1 MIETMF
7 NYQVGSLYVAAYLT
21 LSIVIL
27 SITVVPWIALLY
39 PFIFGVI
46 YLLYRLSVAG
56 NKEVNRVES
65 LTKSPLLSFINES
78 IAGNSTIRAF
88 KRKEDF
94 IIQNHKYLN
103 DNINANM
110 WAEAVPLWFA
120 IRVDVLSLITM
131 TVISVICVTSRYR
144 VDPIMLSL
152 LLTYT
157 LSLQQVLSSTLR
169 MLMDVQARMVNVQ
182 RLLSLLKVP

>member
-1 MIETMF
+1 MIECMF
-7 NYQVGSLYVAAYLT
+7 CYQVGGLYVSGYLT
-21 LSIVIL
+21 LSVIVL
-27 SITVVPWIALLY
+27 SIWVVPWIAFMY

-46 YLLYRLSVAG
+46 YILYKLSVAA

-65 LTKSPLLSFINES
+65 LTKSPLLSYMNES

-88 KRKEDF
+88 RRKEDF
-94 IIQNHKYLN
+94 IQQNFKYLN
-103 DNINANM
+103 NNINANM

-120 IRVDVLSLITM
+120 IRVDILSILTM
-131 TVISVICVTSRYR
+131 TVISVICVTARYR

-157 LSLQQVLSSTLR
+157 LSLQ
-169 MLMDVQARMVNVQ
+169 
-182 RLLSLLKVP
+182 